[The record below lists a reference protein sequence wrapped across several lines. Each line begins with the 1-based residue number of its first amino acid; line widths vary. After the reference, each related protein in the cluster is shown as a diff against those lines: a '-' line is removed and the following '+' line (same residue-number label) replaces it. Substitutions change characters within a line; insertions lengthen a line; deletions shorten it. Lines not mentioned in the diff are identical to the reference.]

1 MEPPSATASFA
12 MRKTMKHLYEI
23 IPYRRTVWIT
33 GFLKTTVSSAM
44 ITTGVVILFNS
55 ITEHPYFMEWDE
67 IGIVLGITSITIAC
81 IYIAM
86 IDRWKERRKKEELD
100 TIEDYINLKAEEI
113 ANMKVLR
120 KLEELE
126 EE

>member
-1 MEPPSATASFA
+1 MEPANATARYA
-12 MRKTMKHLYEI
+12 KRKTMKHLFEL

-44 ITTGVVILFNS
+44 ITTGV
-55 ITEHPYFMEWDE
+55 E
-67 IGIVLGITSITIAC
+67 IGIVLGSASIIMAC

-86 IDRWKERRKKEELD
+86 IDRWKESRKKEELD
-100 TIEDYINLKAEEI
+100 TIEDYINQKAEEI

-126 EE
+126 DD

>member
-1 MEPPSATASFA
+1 

-81 IYIAM
+81 VYIAM

>member
-1 MEPPSATASFA
+1 MQL
-12 MRKTMKHLYEI
+12 HL
-23 IPYRRTVWIT
+23 PYHIQT
-33 GFLKTTVSSAM
+33 
-44 ITTGVVILFNS
+44 S
-55 ITEHPYFMEWDE
+55 IAYGNKE

-100 TIEDYINLKAEEI
+100 TIEDYINRKAEEI